1 MENLIIKREKLFLRN
16 IALEKNPANQRQS
29 PFYQKVKNKI
39 KQMNKIIN
47 PLIIVKEGDKYK
59 ILAGNNR
66 FLAGLELGHTEF
78 PIKVIEGETPQDIRK
93 AMEDYIP
100 IDLDEV

>member
-1 MENLIIKREKLFLRN
+1 MIIKREKLFLRN
-16 IALEKNPANQRQS
+16 RNLEKNPVNQRQS
-29 PFYQKVKNKI
+29 PFYQNVKHKI

-47 PLIIVKEGDKYK
+47 PLITIKENDKYK

-66 FLAGLELGHTEF
+66 FLAGLELGYTEF
-78 PIKVIEGETPQDIRK
+78 PIKVIQGETPQDIRK